1 MFLYGA
7 GGHCRAIVEILQVS
21 KVAVHAIFD
30 DKPISKD
37 IEGIPVLNTSSLVVR
52 KNNKWVI
59 AIGSNT
65 IRKTISK
72 KLNARYLQI
81 SHKSSIVS
89 QSSPIGS
96 GSVVMAGVIIN
107 ANSFIGEHCII
118 NTGVIIEHDC
128 VIRDFVHL
136 APRTIIAGNVEI
148 GEGTFIG
155 INSSVI
161 PGVKIGKWVI
171 AGAGSVIIK
180 DVPDYA
186 VVVGAPAR
194 IIRFQNH

>member
-30 DKPISKD
+30 DKPVSNTL
-37 IEGIPVLNTSSLVVR
+37 EGIPILDTSVLAIK
-52 KNNKWVI
+52 KNSKWVI

-65 IRKTISK
+65 IRKKIVQR
-72 KLNARYLQI
+72 LNAKYSQI
-81 SHKSSIVS
+81 SHKHSIVS
-89 QSSPIGS
+89 HSSSIGA

-107 ANSFIGEHCII
+107 ANSHIGEHCII

-128 VIRDFVHL
+128 NIRDFAHL

-161 PGVKIGKWVI
+161 PGVKIGKWVV
-171 AGAGSVIIK
+171 AGAGSVIIE
-180 DVPDYA
+180 DIPDYA
-186 VVVGAPAR
+186 IVVGAPAK